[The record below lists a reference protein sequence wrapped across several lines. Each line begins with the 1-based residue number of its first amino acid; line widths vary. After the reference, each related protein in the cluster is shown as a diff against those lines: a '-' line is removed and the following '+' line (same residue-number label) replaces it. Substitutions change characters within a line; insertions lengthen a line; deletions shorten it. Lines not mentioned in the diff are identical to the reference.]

1 MVKETLVGIDVEW
14 GSQILGLLDAAK
26 FPVPVALW
34 IHGGEGERWRLL
46 LATPLYDRLGPQEAY
61 GRLVDTLWSSD
72 QDWVSSPLQL
82 QSTRAPLVR
91 ELRRIASPRR
101 FPNVVGSDLGG
112 RMIGGVW
119 VDEAYVYRI
128 Q

>member
-34 IHGGEGERWRLL
+34 IRRGEEERWRLL
-46 LATPLYDRLGPQEAY
+46 LASPLYDRLGPLEAH
-61 GRLVDTLWSSD
+61 RMLVLTLWSSD
-72 QDWVSSPLQL
+72 LDWVSSPLQL
-82 QSTRAPLVR
+82 QSTRTPLVR
-91 ELRRIASPRR
+91 ELRRIAKR
-101 FPNVVGSDLGG
+101 FPREIGRRLGG
-112 RMIGGVW
+112 QMIGGVW